1 MTISKPTTFPINTNP
16 NRIAWRDE
24 DSVIFITREEES
36 AMGNR
41 RFVQISMSEEDEEEP
56 QRPLEESSPRRKRLK
71 RIKLPEDEVEPK
83 WTC

>member
-1 MTISKPTTFPINTNP
+1 M
-16 NRIAWRDE
+16 
-24 DSVIFITREEES
+24 REEES

-71 RIKLPEDEVEPK
+71 RIKLPEDEVKPK
-83 WTC
+83 GTC

>member
-1 MTISKPTTFPINTNP
+1 M
-16 NRIAWRDE
+16 
-24 DSVIFITREEES
+24 REEES